1 MWTNFFHGLYV
12 ALGAFFLG
20 LFQLLVLILWD
31 ALSPSFSINWS
42 ETVRACGVLF
52 FASGALGSCAL
63 GYFINC
69 QTRVGRK
76 AEYFLFVFMP
86 LLILVITVICYL
98 VAAIEKT
105 VSTNTLGIIEAT
117 ILTVTFIYMI
127 GYSAYERSLNS

>member
-1 MWTNFFHGLYV
+1 MWSNFFHGVYV

-20 LFQLLVLILWD
+20 LLQLLVLILWD
-31 ALSPSFSINWS
+31 ILSPSFSINWS
-42 ETVRACGVLF
+42 ETIRACGVLF

-63 GYFINC
+63 GYFVNC
-69 QTRVGRK
+69 QKRVGRK

-117 ILTVTFIYMI
+117 ILTVTFIYMV